1 MSEATKDY
9 SKLPTV
15 SPLGAPLDWAWL
27 RGAKS
32 EWGVRPKPS
41 PRGLTMLDIA
51 VGSYGE
57 VPEHPTHRSMAPR
70 GADIEPGTPDM
81 GYILNDKA
89 DVWADNTRELYEEAV
104 ARQWSATRDIP
115 WGELQ
120 ELDDDVEHA
129 MCQLCTLLTEVE
141 MIAADLPAKWMWRM
155 NHEFIEAKM
164 FLCTQMMDEAR
175 HAEVFRKRAL
185 ANGGGL
191 LLSRNGA
198 TSLLRTIIEAKSYT
212 QATALMHLLG
222 EGFVLDLFRMGELI
236 APSDVE
242 KRIFRMCMQDEARHV
257 AYGTM
262 HIRYSVEHDPDVAEE
277 IHEALDHGEMVL
289 TEFGTAPDVSTALA
303 VLLAGGV
310 EHVEDKGFPL
320 SLEMTK
326 KQFSSYL
333 ARCERAGISRL
344 ERTKIPLDLLGI
356 DIEAIRSA
364 REGGMK
370 IDTHRVLL
378 GARGRDERAS
388 RAVPAARRGR
398 HGRRDRDAGR
408 DAAAVRRAARVRG
421 HPLRAR
427 GGGRARQSVR
437 VPPRRPTRRVAG
449 DVRRHRGARPRD
461 RAADDQQSGA
471 ARRRHRAGRDRPD
484 GPRQVLA
491 VQPDAAGVLRRCEQ
505 AARVGGRAMSVP
517 NCPNCGKPD
526 HACARRALR
535 LVGVARRCA
544 T

>member
-1 MSEATKDY
+1 
-9 SKLPTV
+9 
-15 SPLGAPLDWAWL
+15 
-27 RGAKS
+27 
-32 EWGVRPKPS
+32 
-41 PRGLTMLDIA
+41 
-51 VGSYGE
+51 
-57 VPEHPTHRSMAPR
+57 MAPR

-89 DVWADNTRELYEEAV
+89 DVWAENTRELYEEAV

-155 NHEFIEAKM
+155 NHDFIEAKM
-164 FLCTQMMDEAR
+164 FLCTQIMDEAR

-222 EGFVLDLFRMGELI
+222 EGFVLDLFRHGRVDRAE
-236 APSDVE
+236 
-242 KRIFRMCMQDEARHV
+242 RCREADLSACACRTRR
-257 AYGTM
+257 ATS
-262 HIRYSVEHDPDVAEE
+262 RTARCTSATRVEHDPDVAEE

-310 EHVEDKGFPL
+310 EHVEDKGFPM

-344 ERTKIPLDLLGI
+344 ERTKLPLDLLGI
-356 DIEAIRSA
+356 DVETIRDA
-364 REGGMK
+364 REGEHEAV
-370 IDTHRVLL
+370 DTIRRSSSRSRHEMN
-378 GARGRDERAS
+378 AHPERF
-388 RAVPAARRGR
+388 RPPRRGR
-398 HGRRDRDAGR
+398 HGC
-408 DAAAVRRAARVRG
+408 
-421 HPLRAR
+421 
-427 GGGRARQSVR
+427 S
-437 VPPRRPTRRVAG
+437 
-449 DVRRHRGARPRD
+449 
-461 RAADDQQSGA
+461 
-471 ARRRHRAGRDRPD
+471 
-484 GPRQVLA
+484 
-491 VQPDAAGVLRRCEQ
+491 
-505 AARVGGRAMSVP
+505 
-517 NCPNCGKPD
+517 
-526 HACARRALR
+526 
-535 LVGVARRCA
+535 
-544 T
+544 